1 MFKKISLAKLLYS
14 GFFSILLLLTIV
26 GILAYNSLNNITDG
40 VNSYRHMAQEATL
53 ATDVQTK
60 MLMVRLN
67 AKSYITSE
75 QERELN
81 GFKNYFSKTKDSVTS
96 ARTVIREAERVD
108 KLDQIDNA
116 LLDYQ
121 KAFNDV
127 TALKMERTS
136 LFNTSLVPSGAII
149 DENLN
154 KLLISAK
161 ESDQPEAMYVM
172 ASALRKLLL
181 GRLFVQKYM
190 ATNDDNTINQA
201 HNELTGLSRE
211 LTKAQTLFT
220 SGEHKR
226 LLTEVGNHTD
236 NYQATLNKI
245 SAITNQHNGII
256 SNSMDKLGPEIA
268 EASAGITDNIKQIA
282 EQLGPQLQ
290 ATSNKAT
297 LIIVLLNTFAIVVG
311 AAVAFFISR
320 MIMCMMGG
328 EPADVIA
335 IARQVAD
342 GDLDIELND
351 KCGKP
356 TSLYAAIRMMVGK
369 LKEKVQLAE
378 QIADGDLTCQVTLA
392 SERDKLGIALQ
403 TMVSSLR
410 DILSQTQM
418 AAEQIASGAG
428 QVAATSEELSQGA
441 TESASSFEEVTA
453 SMNLMSTQVQTNAHN
468 ASAANQ
474 LSSESKIA
482 AEKGDLQM
490 TEMVSAMNEITL
502 AGQNISK
509 IIKVIDEI
517 AFQTNLLALNAAV
530 EAARAG
536 QHGKGFAVV
545 AEEVRNL
552 AARSAKAARET
563 AELIEGSVSLT
574 NRGAQ
579 IAEQTAA
586 ALKDI
591 LTGTNKV
598 SDLLEEI
605 AAASSEQS
613 QGITQMTAGLNQ
625 IDEVTQRN
633 TGSAEESATAAEEL
647 SGQAEQL
654 HRLLSGFKISF
665 DNSLASQSL
674 QYSAQKEQTRA
685 GGWIDLGRPQ
695 MPQLAMRQ
703 NHPDNWRPKH

>member
-1 MFKKISLAKLLYS
+1 MLQKISLAKLLYS

-26 GILAYNSLNNITDG
+26 GILAFNSLEHITEG
-40 VNSYRHMAQEATL
+40 VGSYRHMAEEATL
-53 ATDVQTK
+53 ATDVQEK

-81 GFKNYFSKTKDSVTS
+81 GFKNYFAQTQQSVES
-96 ARTVIREAERVD
+96 ARGKMTEPERVA
-108 KLDQIDNA
+108 KLDLIDNA
-116 LLDYQ
+116 LDDYQ
-121 KAFNDV
+121 KSFNDM
-127 TALKMERTS
+127 TSLKMERTS
-136 LFNTSLVPSGAII
+136 LFDNSLVPSGAII
-149 DENLN
+149 DKNLN
-154 KLLISAK
+154 ELLIAAK
-161 ESDQPEAMYVM
+161 DADQPEAMYAM
-172 ASALRKLLL
+172 ATSLRKLLL

-190 ATNDDNTINQA
+190 ATNDKDTLNQA
-201 HNELTGLSRE
+201 IEELSALSQE
-211 LTKAQTLFT
+211 MAGAQSLFT
-220 SGEHKR
+220 TNQQQQ
-226 LLTEVGNHTD
+226 LLKEAGTHIE
-236 NYQATLNKI
+236 NYQAALNKI
-245 SAITNQHNGII
+245 AAITNQHNAIVTD
-256 SNSMDKLGPEIA
+256 SLDQLGPKI
-268 EASAGITDNIKQIA
+268 ASATANITDHIKEIE

-290 ATSNKAT
+290 ATSDQAT
-297 LIIVLLNTFAIVVG
+297 LIIIILNIIAVVIG
-311 AAVAFFISR
+311 CAVAFFISK
-320 MIMCMMGG
+320 MILCMMGG

-335 IARQVAD
+335 VARKVAD
-342 GDLDIELND
+342 GDLDIELDD

-369 LKEKVQLAE
+369 LREKVELAE
-378 QIADGDLTCQVTLA
+378 QIADGDLTCEVTLA
-392 SERDKLGIALQ
+392 SDRDKLGLALQ
-403 TMVSSLR
+403 KMVSSLR

-418 AAEQIASGAG
+418 AAEQIASGAS

-453 SMNLMSTQVQTNAHN
+453 SMNLMASQVQTNAEN
-468 ASAANQ
+468 AGSANQ
-474 LSSESKIA
+474 LSSESKVA
-482 AEKGDLQM
+482 AEKGDHQM
-490 TEMVSAMNEITL
+490 AEMVSAMNEITI

-579 IAEQTAA
+579 MAEQTAT

-605 AAASSEQS
+605 AAASNEQS

-625 IDEVTQRN
+625 IDQVTQRN

-647 SGQAEQL
+647 STQAEQL
-654 HRLLSGFKISF
+654 HKLLSGFKINFERST
-665 DNSLASQSL
+665 SSHVSQPVS
-674 QYSAQKEQTRA
+674 QPEQVKS
-685 GGWIDLGRPQ
+685 GGWIGLESQP

-703 NHPDNWRPKH
+703 NNHDDWPEKF

>member
-1 MFKKISLAKLLYS
+1 MLKKISLAKLLYS

-26 GILAYNSLNNITDG
+26 GILAFNSLEHITAG
-40 VNSYRHMAQEATL
+40 VTSYRHMADEANFATTVQE
-53 ATDVQTK
+53 K

-81 GFKNYFSKTKDSVTS
+81 GFKKYFDQTRQSVKD
-96 ARTVIREAERVD
+96 ARVAISEPSRTA
-108 KLDQIDNA
+108 KLDLIDNA
-116 LLDYQ
+116 LSEYENS
-121 KAFNDV
+121 FNAM
-127 TALKMERTS
+127 TALKLERTS
-136 LFNTSLVPSGAII
+136 LYDNALVPSGAII
-149 DENLN
+149 DKNLYN
-154 KLLISAK
+154 LLAAARDS
-161 ESDQPEAMYVM
+161 QRPEAMFSM
-172 ASALRKLLL
+172 ATSLRKLLL
-181 GRLFVQKYM
+181 GRLLVQKYM
-190 ATNDDNTINQA
+190 DTNATETMQQA
-201 HNELTGLSRE
+201 HQELNGLGEE
-211 LTKAQTLFT
+211 LVKAQSWFT
-220 SGEHKR
+220 AGQEKNILSEAISHSK
-226 LLTEVGNHTD
+226 
-236 NYQATLNKI
+236 NYQDTLNKI
-245 SAITNQHNGII
+245 TTITNQHNAIV
-256 SNSMDKLGPEIA
+256 SDSLDQLGPKIA
-268 EASAGITDNIKQIA
+268 SATAGITDNIKA
-282 EQLGPQLQ
+282 VEEQLGPQLQ
-290 ATSNKAT
+290 ATSDQAT
-297 LIIVLLNTFAIVVG
+297 LIIVILNAAAIVIG
-311 AAVAFFISR
+311 CAVAFFISK
-320 MIMCMMGG
+320 MILCMMGG

-335 IARQVAD
+335 IARKVAD
-342 GDLDIELND
+342 GDLNIELDD

-356 TSLYAAIRMMVGK
+356 TSLYAAIRLMVNK
-369 LKEKVQLAE
+369 LREKVTLAE
-378 QIADGDLTCQVTLA
+378 QIADGDLTCEVTLA
-392 SERDKLGIALQ
+392 SDRDKLGIALQ

-410 DILSQTQM
+410 EILSQTQM

-453 SMNLMSTQVQTNAHN
+453 SMNLMATQVQTNAEN
-468 ASAANQ
+468 AGSANQ
-474 LSSESKIA
+474 LSTESKMA
-482 AEKGDLQM
+482 AEKGDSQM
-490 TEMVSAMNEITL
+490 TEMVSAMNEITV
-502 AGQNISK
+502 ASQNISK

-552 AARSAKAARET
+552 AARSSKAAEET

-591 LTGTNKV
+591 MSGTNKV

-605 AAASSEQS
+605 AAASNEQS
-613 QGITQMTAGLNQ
+613 QGISQMTAGLNQ

-654 HRLLSGFKISF
+654 HKLLSGFKISF
-665 DNSLASQSL
+665 DYNIATQAPQQASPAEETQ
-674 QYSAQKEQTRA
+674 A
-685 GGWIDLGRPQ
+685 GSWIDLESTP

-703 NHPDNWRPKH
+703 STESGWPDKY

>member
-1 MFKKISLAKLLYS
+1 MLKKISLAKLLYS
-14 GFFSILLLLTIV
+14 GFFSILLLLTVV
-26 GILAYNSLNNITDG
+26 GILAFNSLEHITAG
-40 VNSYRHMAQEATL
+40 VSSYRHMADEANFATSVQE
-53 ATDVQTK
+53 K

-81 GFKNYFSKTKDSVTS
+81 GFKNYFAQTRQSVKD
-96 ARTVIREAERVD
+96 ARTAIVEPERTA
-108 KLDQIDNA
+108 KLDLIDDALSDYESSFNA
-116 LLDYQ
+116 M
-121 KAFNDV
+121 AS
-127 TALKMERTS
+127 LKMERTS
-136 LFNTSLVPSGAII
+136 LFDNALVPSGAII
-149 DENLN
+149 DKNLN
-154 KLLISAK
+154 QLLLSAK
-161 ESDQPEAMYVM
+161 NAEQPEAMFSM
-172 ASALRKLLL
+172 ATSLRKLLL
-181 GRLFVQKYM
+181 GRLLVQKYM
-190 ATNDDNTINQA
+190 ATNDSETMQKA
-201 HNELTGLSRE
+201 QQELTVLGQE
-211 LTKAQTLFT
+211 LVKAQNLFT
-220 SGEHKR
+220 NGQEKNFLSEAITHSK
-226 LLTEVGNHTD
+226 
-236 NYQATLNKI
+236 NYQDTLNKI
-245 SAITNQHNGII
+245 TAITNQHNAIVTD
-256 SNSMDKLGPEIA
+256 SLDLLGPKIA
-268 EASAGITDNIKQIA
+268 TATSSITDHIKA
-282 EQLGPQLQ
+282 VEEQLGPQLQ
-290 ATSNKAT
+290 ATSDQAT
-297 LIIVLLNTFAIVVG
+297 MIIVILNVVAIVLG
-311 AAVAFFISR
+311 AAVAFFISK
-320 MIMCMMGG
+320 MILCMMGG

-335 IARQVAD
+335 IARKVAD
-342 GDLDIELND
+342 GDLNIELDD

-356 TSLYAAIRMMVGK
+356 TSLYAAIRLMVGK
-369 LKEKVQLAE
+369 LKEKVTLAE

-392 SERDKLGIALQ
+392 SDKDQLGIALQ

-410 DILSQTQM
+410 EILSQTQM

-453 SMNLMSTQVQTNAHN
+453 SMNLMATQVQTNAEN
-468 ASAANQ
+468 AGSANL
-474 LSSESKIA
+474 LSTESKVA
-482 AEKGDLQM
+482 AEKGDTQM

-502 AGQNISK
+502 ASQNISK

-552 AARSAKAARET
+552 AARSSKAAEET

-591 LTGTNKV
+591 MSGTNKV

-605 AAASSEQS
+605 ATASNEQS
-613 QGITQMTAGLNQ
+613 QGISQMTAGLNQ

-654 HRLLSGFKISF
+654 HKLLSGFKINF
-665 DNSLASQSL
+665 DYNFASQAS
-674 QYSAQKEQTRA
+674 QQASQAEESSS
-685 GGWIDLGRPQ
+685 GSWIDLESTP

-703 NHPDNWRPKH
+703 NNNSGWPKKF